1 MKAQAFDS
9 KNKDDFDKYTEALN
23 KALASIASDRKL
35 DATVALLSKLTGIHR
50 NTIRN
55 RQWPLQRLESIKDQR
70 RLEDISRLRKK
81 EKKQDPVS
89 ILSEKLEKSRL
100 EVVYWFNQF
109 RDAEHTSRSYE
120 RRLNDLRGSRDKYL
134 QLAESRLV
142 EVNNLRSDIEKLRE
156 VISILESDR
165 RPEAA
170 Q

>member
-1 MKAQAFDS
+1 MKPQAFDS

-55 RQWPLQRLESIKDQR
+55 RQWPVQKLENIKDQR

-81 EKKQDPVS
+81 DKKQDPVS

-109 RDAEHTSRSYE
+109 RDAEHTATSFE
-120 RRLNDLRGSRDKYL
+120 KRLINLRDSRDTYL
-134 QLAESRLV
+134 KLAESRLA
-142 EVNNLRSDIEKLRE
+142 EINELRSDIVKLRG

-165 RPEAA
+165 QSGAV